1 MTTPT
6 PTPEQSAQARA
17 NALVE
22 YEANAKQP
30 LIMWLLWLF
39 LGGFGAHRFYLGDT
53 KKAVF
58 MLITCMLLVGF
69 IWVLVDAFMIQGELK
84 SKNRALW
91 ADIATRYGA
100 PLEPYPASA
109 A

>member
-6 PTPEQSAQARA
+6 PSSTPEQAAQARA

-30 LIMWLLWLF
+30 LISCL
-39 LGGFGAHRFYLGDT
+39 
-53 KKAVF
+53 
-58 MLITCMLLVGF
+58 LLVGF
-69 IWVLVDAFMIQGELK
+69 IWVLVDAFLIQGELK

-91 ADIATRYGA
+91 AETATRYGA

-109 A
+109 S

>member
-1 MTTPT
+1 MSRPIIKT
-6 PTPEQSAQARA
+6 R
-17 NALVE
+17 N
-22 YEANAKQP
+22 K
-30 LIMWLLWLF
+30 WLLWLF
-39 LGGFGAHRFYLGDT
+39 LGYLGAHRFYLGDT
-53 KKAVF
+53 KKAVL
-58 MLITCMLLVGF
+58 MLISCLLLVGF

-91 ADIATRYGA
+91 TEIATRYGA